1 MERNIY
7 FRNINMEELLKN
19 WYEAKESLAK
29 LETKIKEYKSHAD
42 SLLKNSKE
50 AKTKDY
56 VLEVKEMSRRTIS
69 KDDMPDD
76 LYSRYSHINKY
87 KCYYVYKA
95 GEKRRSP
102 RRSPAKK

>member
-1 MERNIY
+1 
-7 FRNINMEELLKN
+7 MEELLKN